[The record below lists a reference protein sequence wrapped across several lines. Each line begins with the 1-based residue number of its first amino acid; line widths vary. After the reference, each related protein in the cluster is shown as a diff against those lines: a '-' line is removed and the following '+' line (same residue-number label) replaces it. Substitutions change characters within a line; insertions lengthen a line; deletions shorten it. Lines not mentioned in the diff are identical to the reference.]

1 MSKQK
6 VFVKQNEA
14 TIKNGTAGLQIAH
27 IEGKEREGD
36 VLMLTVLVC
45 DVDGGLA
52 GPYKIPQSETEVRE
66 IAG

>member
-6 VFVKQNEA
+6 LFVKQNEA
-14 TIKNGTAGLQIAH
+14 TIANGTAGLQIAH
-27 IEGKEREGD
+27 IEGKEWEGE
-36 VLMLTVLVC
+36 VLMLTILVR